1 MKFHLIL
8 VFILFML
15 AIYELIILGTKEIVE
30 RKISMFWNKNAKPLN
45 VLNRK
50 ANRLVKN
57 KLN

>member
-1 MKFHLIL
+1 
-8 VFILFML
+8 ML